1 MTIAFHA
8 NAGMPELNAI
18 QKTQVG
24 NPNGWSDF
32 RQFETKKDVFE
43 FSKENKPAEPVVP
56 EIGMAR
62 ILFNRLTPEQIE
74 TINKNREMPKNA
86 KFVEDPI
93 YGPKMTWNLC
103 DFTAGTHTL
112 PAGYELKNDIL
123 GFTHVVREG
132 TQAWFLKK

>member
-8 NAGMPELNAI
+8 NAGMPALNEIKNA
-18 QKTQVG
+18 QQV

-32 RQFETKKDVFE
+32 RQFSEPKDVFE
-43 FSKENKPAEPVVP
+43 FSKEDQLEEPVVP

-62 ILFNRLTPEQIE
+62 VLFNRLTPEQIE
-74 TINKNREMPKNA
+74 TINENREMPKNA

-93 YGPKMTWNLC
+93 YGPRMTWNLC

-132 TQAWFLKK
+132 TQAWYLKK